1 MTTSAYGSDACA
13 FANNEPITLLN
24 GAELLGLLRK
34 HGYSFRINLQEA
46 RQLGQGTAH
55 KDKELKRG
63 RTAWLKPCPF
73 KSARAGRSCEA
84 VPLCVPGAPPLLNSF
99 QLLRAPSKLCLGGDF
114 LRRPLAACV
123 EIYDCS
129 AWLKPCPIK
138 PARAGRSCEAV
149 PLRGPGDPA
158 PQFISTLEGAPSK
171 LRLGGV
177 FLWRPLAAYVEMC
190 DCSARLKPCPFK
202 YARAG
207 RSCLHRCRA
216 TLGLDGS

>member
-1 MTTSAYGSDACA
+1 MDTPLGSTSKKH
-13 FANNEPITLLN
+13 ANWVRALRIKKRAETRPDGMAKAMPFQIRTSRTLV
-24 GAELLGLLRK
+24 
-34 HGYSFRINLQEA
+34 
-46 RQLGQGTAH
+46 
-55 KDKELKRG
+55 RG
-63 RTAWLKPCPF
+63 CP
-73 KSARAGRSCEA
+73 
-84 VPLCVPGAPPLLNSF
+84 PLCAGSTSTPQFISTLEG
-99 QLLRAPSKLCLGGDF
+99 APSKLCLGGDF